1 MLTEVGVLRTGLVG
15 GELKD
20 IDKYKKGVIRIE
32 SPDGLLFYLC
42 FPVAKAGRYTYAKR
56 FLVSDLLS
64 ERVEQERRSIPL
76 ASDTLIREYPLDKI
90 LRSIGATVRIEGNF
104 CIYTVAREFLDYF
117 DPKRIARNKSKVDL
131 SNENRPFYLIDGEEI
146 ARAYWDGKKFNDLGL
161 GYRKLHIISTPIEI
175 V

>member
-32 SPDGLLFYLC
+32 SPDSVLFYLC
-42 FPVAKAGRYTYAKR
+42 FPVANAGRYTYAKR
-56 FLVSDLLS
+56 FLISDLLS
-64 ERVEQERRSIPL
+64 ERVKQERNSIPL
-76 ASDTLIREYPLDKI
+76 ASDTLVREYPLDQI
-90 LRSIGATVRIEGNF
+90 LRNMGATVRIEGNF
-104 CIYTVAREFLDYF
+104 CIYTIAREFLDYF
-117 DPKRIARNKSKVDL
+117 DPKRIIKNKSKVDL
-131 SNENRPFYLIDGEEI
+131 SNSTRPFCLIDSEEI
-146 ARAYWDGKKFNDLGL
+146 ARAYWDGKKFVDLCL